1 MRKEIIILSI
11 FSFFH
16 WAFGVTDPFEQGYLM
31 GNLGTIIQENGIG
44 GRLPWTPS
52 AFCSDTSGVGVSFAT
67 VSYYDDMDG
76 PSIYRT
82 SAGFRLSF
90 NHLVLKTALSYYN
103 ALKIY
108 TEETGFISV
117 GTGLLHFLRISL
129 EIRGTRMTA
138 NISSDQ
144 DSRTNGEIGASIWI
158 PFRFA
163 SVSMNADHIL
173 IKSGGYD
180 GTDRRFCFSFG
191 AHTNENRFGA
201 QGISIDF
208 IPSETGR
215 FRMRI
220 GEELRFGRCFAFH
233 LAISGN
239 PVLVGAGVVVNWKKA
254 DVNVAVVNHP
264 VLGWSKGL
272 SLDFNSN

>member
-1 MRKEIIILSI
+1 MRKEIIILTI
-11 FSFFH
+11 VTICQ
-16 WAFGVTDPFEQGYLM
+16 WTFGVTDPFEQGYLM
-31 GNLGTIIQENGIG
+31 GNLGTIIQENGTG

-52 AFCSDTSGVGVSFAT
+52 AFCSDTSGAGVSFAT

-82 SAGFRLSF
+82 SAGLRLSF
-90 NHLVLKTALSYYN
+90 NHLILKTAFSYYN

-108 TEETGFISV
+108 TEETGYISA
-117 GTGLLHFLRISL
+117 GTGLLRFLRFSL
-129 EIRGTRMTA
+129 EIRGTRMA
-138 NISSDQ
+138 VNVSSDQ
-144 DSRTNGEIGASIWI
+144 HSRTNGEIGASIWV

-163 SVSMNADHIL
+163 SISMNADHIL

-180 GTDRRFCFSFG
+180 GTDHRICFSLG

-208 IPSETGR
+208 MPSETGH
-215 FRMRI
+215 FRMRV
-220 GEELRFGRCFAFH
+220 GEELRFGRWFAFH
-233 LAISGN
+233 IAISGN
-239 PVLVGAGVVVNWKKA
+239 PVMVGAGVVVNWKKT

-272 SLDFNSN
+272 SLDFNTK